1 MLSRRAVHLLVATTS
16 ANALVQLHR
25 PARPHIHISSPLT
38 AALTPRTRLASGNPS
53 MLTRE
58 SVTDLYKQLFVA
70 PPFEVRYVPEFYD
83 AGLNMWVDRRIDGIG
98 VTPAGW
104 TLIAITLA
112 WTLWSPYGLVA
123 YYRRGGRF
131 PSQVGSETPPA
142 SNDGAGED
150 RDEEQAPDDI

>member
-1 MLSRRAVHLLVATTS
+1 MARRVLHLLVVTTS

-25 PARPHIHISSPLT
+25 AACPHIHIPSPLT
-38 AALTPRTRLASGNPS
+38 AALTPRARRASDYPS
-53 MLTRE
+53 MLTPE
-58 SVTDLYKQLFVA
+58 SVSDLYKQLFVA

-83 AGLNMWVDRRIDGIG
+83 EGLNIWIDRRIDGID

-112 WTLWSPYGLVA
+112 WTIWSPYGLVA

-142 SNDGAGED
+142 GKDGDGEERDED
-150 RDEEQAPDDI
+150 RAPNDI